1 MIAAGDIKYTTTQNE
16 SYCTTTSHSD
26 YVEQQASK
34 LIHKQGIST
43 EHHNSVFGSQSSK
56 MEMSLYQD
64 NDSDKTHHMKKTMQL
79 DFGTD
84 KTKQQKFS
92 NMLQLAS
99 PELEKLISHNGMVGT
114 TPTPSQFIYPKYVTD
129 EQEAYARGFVEALAE
144 LHQQPGNYPFTSYE
158 LDFQLV
164 FDCNW
169 YF

>member
-1 MIAAGDIKYTTTQNE
+1 
-16 SYCTTTSHSD
+16 
-26 YVEQQASK
+26 
-34 LIHKQGIST
+34 
-43 EHHNSVFGSQSSK
+43 

-64 NDSDKTHHMKKTMQL
+64 NDGDKTHHMKKTMQL
-79 DFGTD
+79 DFDTD

-144 LHQQPGNYPFTSYE
+144 LHTNQPGNYLLTSFE
-158 LDFQLV
+158 LDYFVLV
-164 FDCNW
+164 LDLTC
-169 YF
+169 Y